1 MIKLIYGTGNPAKLQ
16 SMRECLA
23 SLSIEVVGLKELGV
37 CISDVDESGDTP
49 LKNARIKSLA
59 YYNVLKQPV
68 FACDTGLYIDG
79 LTDEEQ
85 PGVNVR
91 TVGGKRMSDSE
102 MTAYYAA
109 IATRL
114 GGKAVARYKNAI
126 CFVISEHEVYEHF
139 GDDISGDAF
148 CLVPKAH
155 PKRVEGFP
163 LDPISVHIESGEY
176 YYWHGASG
184 LDTTMNA
191 GFQRFFKSVLNA
203 THIIN

>member
-1 MIKLIYGTGNPAKLQ
+1 MIKLVYGTGNPAKLT

-23 SLSIEVVGLKELGV
+23 PLSIEVVGLKELGV
-37 CISDVDESGDTP
+37 CISDVDESGSSP
-49 LKNARIKSLA
+49 IENSRIKALA
-59 YYNVLKQPV
+59 YYKALKRPV

-79 LTDEEQ
+79 LTYEEQ
-85 PGVNVR
+85 PGVHVR
-91 TVGGKRMSDSE
+91 TVGGQRMSDGE

-109 IATRL
+109 IAERL
-114 GGKAVARYKNAI
+114 GGKVVARYRNAI
-126 CFVISEHEVYEHF
+126 CLVISENEIYEHF

-148 CLVPKAH
+148 CLVSKPH

-176 YYWHGASG
+176 YYWHGDSG

-191 GFQRFFKSVLNA
+191 GFQRFFNNA
-203 THIIN
+203 LKEAHIFN